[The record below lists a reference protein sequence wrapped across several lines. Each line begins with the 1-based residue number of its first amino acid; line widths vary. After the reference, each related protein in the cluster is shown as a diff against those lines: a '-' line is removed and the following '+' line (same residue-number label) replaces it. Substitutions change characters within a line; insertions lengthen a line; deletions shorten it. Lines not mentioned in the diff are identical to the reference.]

1 MGCWIGW
8 SVIVVKRRGGKGVC
22 APTIMTNISSC
33 IATLSIEVAV
43 QAMTAKLSE
52 LDEFHR

>member
-8 SVIVVKRRGGKGVC
+8 SVIVVKKRGRKEVC